1 MLNQKSS
8 SNAIGTDEQI
18 ISGANGW
25 VMLIILLAAL
35 VLAIF
40 LVATPGGP
48 VKIIG
53 GGVLLVVTLF
63 CAKGLF
69 TLEPNQAAVMIFF
82 GSYVGTVCES
92 GFFWVNPFYSRTQVS
107 LRINNWNTPVLK
119 VNDERGSPIE
129 IAAVIAWRVQ
139 DTARAVF
146 DVESTLN
153 YLQIQSESAVRQ
165 VASSHAYDDTEIAE
179 GGRSKKSLRTDLD
192 AIAGLLRESI
202 QQHVDVAG
210 IVIEEAKIAHLAYA
224 PEIANAMLRRQQAE
238 AVVMARQKLVDGA
251 VGMVEVALKNLED
264 KKIVTL
270 TSDQRA
276 VLVTNMMTV
285 LLSESGAQP
294 VIQMAQT
301 TQ

>member
-18 ISGANGW
+18 IPGANGW

-264 KKIVTL
+264 KKIVSL

>member
-1 MLNQKSS
+1 MNVNQKSGS
-8 SNAIGTDEQI
+8 SVIGTDEQI
-18 ISGANGW
+18 ISGTNGW
-25 VMLIILLAAL
+25 LMLMVLLPAILFA
-35 VLAIF
+35 VF

-48 VKIIG
+48 VKLIAG
-53 GGVLLVVTLF
+53 AALLAIALF
-63 CAKGLF
+63 CCKGLF

-82 GSYVGTVCES
+82 GSYAGTVNAS
-92 GFFWVNPFYSRTQVS
+92 GFFWVNPFYNRTRVS

-165 VASSHAYDDTEIAE
+165 VASSHAYDAAE
-179 GGRSKKSLRTDLD
+179 EGQRKSLRTDLD
-192 AIAGLLRESI
+192 AIAALLRDSI
-202 QQHVDVAG
+202 QQHVEVAG

-238 AVVMARQKLVDGA
+238 AVVQARQKLVDGA

-270 TSDQRA
+270 TPDQRA

-294 VIQMAQT
+294 VIQMAQS

>member
-1 MLNQKSS
+1 MQERASS
-8 SNAIGTDEQI
+8 AIGTDEQVI
-18 ISGANGW
+18 AGANGW
-25 VMLIILLAAL
+25 VMLVVLLASLLFA
-35 VLAIF
+35 VFLA
-40 LVATPGGP
+40 VTPGGP
-48 VKIIG
+48 AKFI
-53 GGVLLVVTLF
+53 GGVLLFAVSAF
-63 CAKGLF
+63 CLKGLF

-82 GSYVGTVCES
+82 GSYAGTARES
-92 GFFWVNPFYSRTQVS
+92 GFFWVNPFYSKTRVS

-139 DTARAVF
+139 DTAKAVF
-146 DVESTLN
+146 DVESCVN

-165 VASSHAYDDTEIAE
+165 VTSSHAYDNSEA
-179 GGRSKKSLRTDLD
+179 GGEHKKCLRTDLA

-210 IVIEEAKIAHLAYA
+210 IAIEEAKIAHLAYA
-224 PEIANAMLRRQQAE
+224 PEIAGAMLRRQQAE
-238 AVVMARQKLVDGA
+238 AVVMARQRLVEGA
-251 VGMVEVALKNLED
+251 VGMVEGALKSLEE
-264 KKIVTL
+264 KKIVAL
-270 TSDQRA
+270 TSEQRA

>member
-1 MLNQKSS
+1 MKQQL
-8 SNAIGTDEQI
+8 SNKQIYTDENI
-18 ISGANGW
+18 ISGWNGW
-25 VMLIILLAAL
+25 FMLMMLLTM
-35 VLAIF
+35 F
-40 LVATPGGP
+40 LFGLLLTIAPGGP
-48 VKIIG
+48 IKLLGGAAMIG
-53 GGVLLVVTLF
+53 LAFFG
-63 CAKGLF
+63 CKGLF

-82 GSYVGTVCES
+82 GNYVGTVNES
-92 GFFWVNPFYSRTQVS
+92 GFFWVNPFYNKTRVS

-119 VNDERGSPIE
+119 VNDEHGSPIE

-165 VASSHAYDDTEIAE
+165 VASSHAYDDTEIVD
-179 GGRSKKSLRTDLD
+179 GKRKKSLRTDLD
-192 AIAGLLRESI
+192 AITGLLRESI
-202 QQHVDVAG
+202 QEHVNVAG

-251 VGMVEVALKNLED
+251 VGMVEVALKNLEE
-264 KKIVTL
+264 KHIVSL

-294 VIQMAQT
+294 VIQM
-301 TQ
+301 TQSTP

>member
-1 MLNQKSS
+1 MILNHKSG
-8 SNAIGTDEQI
+8 SNAIGTDERI
-18 ISGANGW
+18 ISGVNGW
-25 VMLIILLAAL
+25 VILAILLSLLLFAL
-35 VLAIF
+35 F
-40 LVATPGGP
+40 LVAMPGGP
-48 VKIIG
+48 AKLIVG
-53 GGVLLVVTLF
+53 ALLLAGTLF
-63 CAKGLF
+63 CWKGLF

-82 GSYVGTVCES
+82 GSYIGTVRES
-92 GFFWVNPFYSRTQVS
+92 GFFWVNPFYSRTRVS

-119 VNDERGSPIE
+119 VNDERGNPIE

-165 VASSHAYDDTEIAE
+165 VASSHAYDDTEISE
-179 GGRSKKSLRTDLD
+179 DSRKKSLRTDLD
-192 AIAGLLRESI
+192 AIAELLRESI

-251 VGMVEVALKNLED
+251 VGMVEGALKNLED
-264 KKIVTL
+264 KQIVSL

-294 VIQMAQT
+294 VIQMAQA

>member
-1 MLNQKSS
+1 MNVNQKSGS
-8 SNAIGTDEQI
+8 SVIGTDEQI
-18 ISGANGW
+18 ISGTNGW
-25 VMLIILLAAL
+25 LMLMVLLPAILFA
-35 VLAIF
+35 VF

-48 VKIIG
+48 VKLIAG
-53 GGVLLVVTLF
+53 AALLVITLF
-63 CAKGLF
+63 CCKGLF

-82 GSYVGTVCES
+82 GSYAGTVNES
-92 GFFWVNPFYSRTQVS
+92 GFFWVNPFYNRTRVS

-165 VASSHAYDDTEIAE
+165 VASSHAYDAAE
-179 GGRSKKSLRTDLD
+179 GGQRKSLRTDLD
-192 AIAGLLRESI
+192 AIAALLRDSI
-202 QQHVDVAG
+202 QQHVEVAG

-238 AVVMARQKLVDGA
+238 AVVQARQKLVDGA

-270 TSDQRA
+270 TPDQRA

-294 VIQMAQT
+294 VIQMAQS

>member
-1 MLNQKSS
+1 MNHKSG

-25 VMLIILLAAL
+25 LMLVILLPAL
-35 VLAIF
+35 LFAVF

-48 VKIIG
+48 VKLG
-53 GGVLLVVTLF
+53 AGAVLLVVTLF
-63 CAKGLF
+63 CCKGLF

-82 GSYVGTVCES
+82 GSYAGTVNTS
-92 GFFWVNPFYSRTQVS
+92 GFFWVNPFYNRTRVS

-165 VASSHAYDDTEIAE
+165 VASSHAYDNVE
-179 GGRSKKSLRTDLD
+179 GEQRKSLRTDLD
-192 AIAGLLRESI
+192 AIAGLLRDSI
-202 QQHVDVAG
+202 QQHVEVAG

-224 PEIANAMLRRQQAE
+224 PEIASAMLRRQQAE

-251 VGMVEVALKNLED
+251 VGMVEVALRNLED
-264 KKIVTL
+264 KQIVSL

-285 LLSESGAQP
+285 LVSESGAQP
-294 VIQMAQT
+294 VIQMAQS

>member
-1 MLNQKSS
+1 MNQRSS
-8 SNAIGTDEQI
+8 SNAIGTTEQI
-18 ISGANGW
+18 IAGINGW
-25 VMLIILLAAL
+25 TMLMILLPTLLFA
-35 VLAIF
+35 VF
-40 LVATPGGP
+40 LVVTPGGP
-48 VKIIG
+48 FKLIG
-53 GGVLLVVTLF
+53 GAVLLAVTLF
-63 CAKGLF
+63 CCKGLL

-82 GSYVGTVCES
+82 GSYAGTVSES
-92 GFFWVNPFYSRTQVS
+92 GFFWVNPFYRRTRVS

-119 VNDERGSPIE
+119 VNDERGNPIE

-139 DTARAVF
+139 DTARAIF

-165 VASSHAYDDTEIAE
+165 VASSHAYDDTEMIE
-179 GGRSKKSLRTDLD
+179 GKRKKSLRTDLD

-210 IVIEEAKIAHLAYA
+210 IVVEEAKIAHLAYA

-264 KKIVTL
+264 KKIVSL

-285 LLSESGAQP
+285 LLSETGAQP
-294 VIQMAQT
+294 VIQMAQS

>member
-1 MLNQKSS
+1 VNQKSGS
-8 SNAIGTDEQI
+8 SAIGTDEHI
-18 ISGANGW
+18 ISGTNGW
-25 VMLIILLAAL
+25 LMLMVLLP
-35 VLAIF
+35 VLLFAVF

-48 VKIIG
+48 VKLLAG
-53 GGVLLVVTLF
+53 AALLVITLF
-63 CAKGLF
+63 CCKGLF

-82 GSYVGTVCES
+82 GNYAGTVNAS
-92 GFFWVNPFYSRTQVS
+92 GFFWVNPFYNRTRVS

-165 VASSHAYDDTEIAE
+165 VASSHAYDNVE
-179 GGRSKKSLRTDLD
+179 GEQRKSLRTDLD
-192 AIAGLLRESI
+192 AIAGLLRDSI
-202 QQHVDVAG
+202 QQHVEVAG

-251 VGMVEVALKNLED
+251 VGMVEAALKNLED
-264 KKIVTL
+264 KKIVSL
-270 TSDQRA
+270 TPDQRA

-285 LLSESGAQP
+285 LVSESGAQP

>member
-1 MLNQKSS
+1 M
-8 SNAIGTDEQI
+8 
-18 ISGANGW
+18 
-25 VMLIILLAAL
+25 L
-35 VLAIF
+35 VLLIAVLLVGIF
-40 LVATPGGP
+40 LVATPGMP
-48 VKIIG
+48 VKIIA
-53 GGVLLVVTLF
+53 GGVLLSIALF
-63 CAKGLF
+63 FCKGLF

-82 GSYVGTVCES
+82 GNYVGTVNAS
-92 GFFWVNPFYSRTQVS
+92 GFFWVNPFYSRTKVS

-129 IAAVIAWRVQ
+129 IAAVIAWRIH

-146 DVESTLN
+146 DVESAMN

-165 VASSHAYDDTEIAE
+165 VASSHAYDDAE
-179 GGRSKKSLRTDLD
+179 GGQRKSLRTDLD
-192 AIAGLLRESI
+192 AIAAVLRESI

-251 VGMVEVALKNLED
+251 VGMVEVALKRLED
-264 KKIVTL
+264 QQIVSL

-301 TQ
+301 NQ

>member
-165 VASSHAYDDTEIAE
+165 VASSHAYDETEIAE

-264 KKIVTL
+264 KKIVSL

>member
-1 MLNQKSS
+1 MNQKSGS
-8 SNAIGTDEQI
+8 SVIGTDEQI
-18 ISGANGW
+18 ISGTNGW
-25 VMLIILLAAL
+25 LMLMVLLPAILFA
-35 VLAIF
+35 VF

-48 VKIIG
+48 VKLIAG
-53 GGVLLVVTLF
+53 SALLTVALF
-63 CAKGLF
+63 CCKGLF
-69 TLEPNQAAVMIFF
+69 TLEPNQASVMIIF
-82 GSYVGTVCES
+82 GSYAGTVNAS
-92 GFFWVNPFYSRTQVS
+92 GFFWVNPFYNRTRVS
-107 LRINNWNTPVLK
+107 LRINNWNTPVMK

-165 VASSHAYDDTEIAE
+165 VASSHAYDAAE
-179 GGRSKKSLRTDLD
+179 GGQRKSLRTDLD
-192 AIAGLLRESI
+192 AIAALLRDSI
-202 QQHVDVAG
+202 QQHVEVAG

-238 AVVMARQKLVDGA
+238 AVVQARQKLVDGA

-270 TSDQRA
+270 TPDQRA

-294 VIQMAQT
+294 VIQMAQS

>member
-264 KKIVTL
+264 KKIVSL

>member
-1 MLNQKSS
+1 MNVNQKSGS
-8 SNAIGTDEQI
+8 SVIGTDEQI
-18 ISGANGW
+18 ISGTNGW
-25 VMLIILLAAL
+25 LMLMVLLPAILFA
-35 VLAIF
+35 VF

-48 VKIIG
+48 VKLIASAA
-53 GGVLLVVTLF
+53 LLVITLF
-63 CAKGLF
+63 CCKGLF

-82 GSYVGTVCES
+82 GSYAGTVNES
-92 GFFWVNPFYSRTQVS
+92 GFFWANPFYNRTRVS

-165 VASSHAYDDTEIAE
+165 VASSYAYDAAE
-179 GGRSKKSLRTDLD
+179 GGQRKSLRTDLD
-192 AIAGLLRESI
+192 AIAALLRDSI
-202 QQHVDVAG
+202 QQHVEVAG

-238 AVVMARQKLVDGA
+238 AVVQARQKLVDGA

-270 TSDQRA
+270 TPDQRA

-294 VIQMAQT
+294 VIQMAQS

>member
-1 MLNQKSS
+1 
-8 SNAIGTDEQI
+8 
-18 ISGANGW
+18 
-25 VMLIILLAAL
+25 
-35 VLAIF
+35 
-40 LVATPGGP
+40 
-48 VKIIG
+48 
-53 GGVLLVVTLF
+53 
-63 CAKGLF
+63 
-69 TLEPNQAAVMIFF
+69 MIFF

-139 DTARAVF
+139 DTARAIF

-264 KKIVTL
+264 KKIVSL

>member
-1 MLNQKSS
+1 MEKRSGS
-8 SNAIGTDEQI
+8 KAIGTDEQI
-18 ISGANGW
+18 ISGTNGW
-25 VMLIILLAAL
+25 LMLVLLIAAL
-35 VLAIF
+35 LVGIF
-40 LVATPGGP
+40 LVATPGMP
-48 VKIIG
+48 VKIMAG
-53 GGVLLVVTLF
+53 GALLVIALF
-63 CAKGLF
+63 FCKGLF

-82 GSYVGTVCES
+82 GNYVGTVNAS
-92 GFFWVNPFYSRTQVS
+92 GFFWVNPFYSRTKVS

-129 IAAVIAWRVQ
+129 IAAVIAWRIQ

-146 DVESTLN
+146 DVESAMN

-165 VASSHAYDDTEIAE
+165 VASSHAYDDAE
-179 GGRSKKSLRTDLD
+179 GGQRKSLRTDLD
-192 AIAGLLRESI
+192 AIAAVLRESI

-251 VGMVEVALKNLED
+251 VGMVEVALKRLED
-264 KKIVTL
+264 QQIVSL

-301 TQ
+301 NQ

>member
-1 MLNQKSS
+1 MNQKSGS
-8 SNAIGTDEQI
+8 SAIGTDEHI
-18 ISGANGW
+18 ISGSNGW
-25 VMLIILLAAL
+25 LMLMVLLP
-35 VLAIF
+35 VLLFAVF
-40 LVATPGGP
+40 LVITPGGP
-48 VKIIG
+48 IKLIG
-53 GGVLLVVTLF
+53 GAALLVITLF
-63 CAKGLF
+63 CCKGLF

-82 GSYVGTVCES
+82 GSYAGTVNTS
-92 GFFWVNPFYSRTQVS
+92 GFFWVNPFYNRTRVS

-165 VASSHAYDDTEIAE
+165 VASSHAYDHAE
-179 GGRSKKSLRTDLD
+179 GEQRKSLRTDLD
-192 AIAGLLRESI
+192 AIAGLLRDSI
-202 QQHVDVAG
+202 QQHVEVAG

-251 VGMVEVALKNLED
+251 VGMVEAALKNLED
-264 KKIVTL
+264 KKIVSL
-270 TSDQRA
+270 TPDQRA
-276 VLVTNMMTV
+276 VLVTNLMTV
-285 LLSESGAQP
+285 LVSETGAQP
-294 VIQMAQT
+294 VIQMAQSA
-301 TQ
+301 Q

>member
-1 MLNQKSS
+1 M
-8 SNAIGTDEQI
+8 
-18 ISGANGW
+18 
-25 VMLIILLAAL
+25 L
-35 VLAIF
+35 VLLITACLLGIF
-40 LVATPGGP
+40 LVATPGLP
-48 VKIIG
+48 IKNIA
-53 GGVLLVVTLF
+53 GGVLLTIALF
-63 CAKGLF
+63 FCKGLF

-82 GSYVGTVCES
+82 GNYVGTVNTS
-92 GFFWVNPFYSRTQVS
+92 GFFWVNPFYSRTKVS

-146 DVESTLN
+146 DVESAMN

-165 VASSHAYDDTEIAE
+165 VASSHAYDDAE
-179 GGRSKKSLRTDLD
+179 GGQRKSLRTDLE
-192 AIAGLLRESI
+192 AIAEVLRESI
-202 QQHVDVAG
+202 QQHVEVAG

-251 VGMVEVALKNLED
+251 VGMVEVALKRLED
-264 KKIVTL
+264 QHIVSL

-294 VIQMAQT
+294 VIQMAQS

>member
-1 MLNQKSS
+1 MEHA
-8 SNAIGTDEQI
+8 SNAISTDERLI
-18 ISGANGW
+18 EGANGW
-25 VMLIILLAAL
+25 VMLIVLLIAL
-35 VLAIF
+35 LVAFSLAI
-40 LVATPGGP
+40 TPGGP
-48 VKIIG
+48 LKFVA
-53 GGVLLVVTLF
+53 GVFLFVVSAFSL
-63 CAKGLF
+63 KGLF

-82 GSYVGTVCES
+82 GSYAGTARES
-92 GFFWVNPFYSRTQVS
+92 GFFWVNPFYSKTRVS

-139 DTARAVF
+139 DTAKAVF
-146 DVESTLN
+146 DVESCVN
-153 YLQIQSESAVRQ
+153 YLQVQSESAVRQ
-165 VASSHAYDDTEIAE
+165 VASGHAYDNAE
-179 GGRSKKSLRTDLD
+179 AGNEHKKSLRTDLV
-192 AIAGLLRESI
+192 AIAALLREAI

-224 PEIANAMLRRQQAE
+224 PEIASAMLRRQQAE
-238 AVVMARQKLVDGA
+238 AVVMARQRLVEGA
-251 VGMVEVALKNLED
+251 VGMVEGALKQLEE
-264 KKIVTL
+264 KQIVAL

-294 VIQMAQT
+294 VIQMAQA

>member
-1 MLNQKSS
+1 VNQKSGS
-8 SNAIGTDEQI
+8 SAIGTGEHI

-25 VMLIILLAAL
+25 LMLMILLPAL
-35 VLAIF
+35 LFAVF

-48 VKIIG
+48 VKLMAG
-53 GGVLLVVTLF
+53 AALLVITLF
-63 CAKGLF
+63 CCKGLF

-82 GSYVGTVCES
+82 GSYAGTVNAS
-92 GFFWVNPFYSRTQVS
+92 GFFWVNPFYNRTRVS

-165 VASSHAYDDTEIAE
+165 VASSHAYDNVE
-179 GGRSKKSLRTDLD
+179 GEQRKSLRTDLD
-192 AIAGLLRESI
+192 AIAGLLRDSI
-202 QQHVDVAG
+202 QQHVEVAG

-251 VGMVEVALKNLED
+251 VGMVEAALKNLED
-264 KKIVTL
+264 KKIVSL
-270 TSDQRA
+270 TPDQRA

-285 LLSESGAQP
+285 LVSESGAQP

>member
-1 MLNQKSS
+1 MSQQLNNSS
-8 SNAIGTDEQI
+8 ISTDERI
-18 ISGANGW
+18 ISGSNGW
-25 VMLIILLAAL
+25 VMSALLLALFAFSLFFTMTPGPLIKLFGGILLAMLAL
-35 VLAIF
+35 L
-40 LVATPGGP
+40 G
-48 VKIIG
+48 
-53 GGVLLVVTLF
+53 
-63 CAKGLF
+63 CKGLF
-69 TLEPNQAAVMIFF
+69 TLEPNQAAVMVFF
-82 GSYVGTVCES
+82 GNYAGTVNES
-92 GFFWVNPFYSRTQVS
+92 GFFWVNPFYNKTRVS

-139 DTARAVF
+139 DTARAIF

-165 VASSHAYDDTEIAE
+165 VASSHAYDDTEIIDSK
-179 GGRSKKSLRTDLD
+179 RKKSLRTDLD

-202 QQHVDVAG
+202 KDHVNVAG

-251 VGMVEVALKNLED
+251 VGMVEVALKNLEE
-264 KKIVTL
+264 KQIVSL

-294 VIQMAQT
+294 VIQM
-301 TQ
+301 TQATS